1 MTLCEE
7 KGHDG
12 SMFYFLVFAL
22 TVLAATPTPS
32 KKVESYKDLISKAR
46 HLTLQRDR
54 LQATQVLI
62 RGIQRETRNTAAHK
76 ELVAAID
83 ELSGAFY
90 TEKAQSLFL
99 LADGLEYEKPKES
112 IEKLNEALRLEEGNV
127 SILKALGRSHL
138 RLGEC
143 SSASKHIFTARE
155 LNPYSAEIRLLN
167 LQLAD
172 CEKNAEQLTAL
183 LSSKPDESD
192 PSERFSKGIRLREL
206 QRKGDLKGAK
216 TLLAAWEA
224 AQPDYPEVYLWK
236 WALSGNSPT
245 DRVAA
250 RKYMSL
256 CQNLTP
262 RKKKS
267 YNLDLELCKSV
278 EKVDEALKSASSEG
292 DSDDDSP

>member
-1 MTLCEE
+1 
-7 KGHDG
+7 
-12 SMFYFLVFAL
+12 MFYLLLSLA
-22 TVLAATPTPS
+22 VLAATPTPT

-62 RGIQRETRNTAAHK
+62 RGIARETKSSVAHK
-76 ELVAAID
+76 ELVTALD

-99 LADGLEYEKPKES
+99 AADGLEFEKPKES
-112 IEKLNEALRLEEGNV
+112 IDKLNEALRLEEGNV

-143 SSASKHIFTARE
+143 NAANKQIAAAKD
-155 LNPYSAEIRLLN
+155 LNPHASELRLLS

-172 CEKNAEQLTAL
+172 CEKNYEQLAIL
-183 LSSKPDESD
+183 LAGKSDESD
-192 PSERFSKGIRLREL
+192 PTEKFAKGIRLREL

-216 TLLAAWEA
+216 ALLAAWESA
-224 AQPDYPEVYLWK
+224 HPEYPEVYYWK
-236 WALSGNSPT
+236 WALSGNSPLAEPS
-245 DRVAA
+245 DRAAA
-250 RKYMSL
+250 RKYLNL

-278 EKVDEALKSASSEG
+278 EKADEALKSASAEG

>member
-1 MTLCEE
+1 MI
-7 KGHDG
+7 HVIIF
-12 SMFYFLVFAL
+12 SL
-22 TVLAATPTPS
+22 TVLAATPTPT

-54 LQATQVLI
+54 LQATQVLN
-62 RGIQRETRNTAAHK
+62 RGILREPKNSTAHK
-76 ELVAAID
+76 EMVAALD

-112 IEKLNEALRLEEGNV
+112 IEKLNEALRLEEGNF

-143 SSASKHIFTARE
+143 SAASKSIAAAKD
-155 LNPYSAEIRLLN
+155 LNAYSPEIRLLS

-172 CEKNAEQLTAL
+172 CEKNYEQLNVL
-183 LSSKPDESD
+183 LSAKADESD
-192 PSERFSKGIRLREL
+192 QTERFTKGIRIREL
-206 QRKGDLKGAK
+206 QRKNDLKGAK
-216 TLLAAWEA
+216 ALLSAWEA
-224 AQPDYPEVYLWK
+224 AHPDYPEVYYWK
-236 WALSGNSPT
+236 WALSGNSPS
-245 DRVAA
+245 DRATA
-250 RKYMSL
+250 QKYMNL

-278 EKVDEALKSASSEG
+278 EKVEEALKTAATEG
-292 DSDDDSP
+292 ESDDNTP

>member
-1 MTLCEE
+1 
-7 KGHDG
+7 
-12 SMFYFLVFAL
+12 MFHLIVFSL
-22 TVLAATPTPS
+22 TVLAATPTPT
-32 KKVESYKDLISKAR
+32 KKVEGYKDLISKAR

-62 RGIQRETRNTAAHK
+62 RGIQREAKNTTPQK
-76 ELVAAID
+76 ELVAALD

-99 LADGLEYEKPKES
+99 AADGLEFEKPKES
-112 IEKLNEALRLEEGNV
+112 IDKLNESLRLEEGNL
-127 SILKALGRSHL
+127 SILKALSRSHL

-143 SSASKHIFTARE
+143 SAASKQISAAKD
-155 LNPYSAEIRLLN
+155 LNPHSSELRLLS

-172 CEKNAEQLTAL
+172 CEKNHEQLAPL
-183 LSSKPDESD
+183 LAGKPDEGD
-192 PSERFSKGIRLREL
+192 PMERFTKGIRLREM

-216 TLLAAWEA
+216 ALHAAWESA
-224 AQPDYPEVYLWK
+224 HPEYPEIYYWK
-236 WALSGNSPT
+236 WTLSGNSPT
-245 DRVAA
+245 AEPSDRAAA
-250 RKYMSL
+250 RKYMNL

-278 EKVDEALKSASSEG
+278 ERVDEALKSASTEG
-292 DSDDDSP
+292 ESDDDSP